1 MVRVSELRGKVV
13 ITVPEGEKIGTVEDV
28 LLRPEEQRLG
38 ALVVKSSSFAGPQ
51 ILLAADISSVGGDAV
66 ATQSAEK
73 LQDQARFSES
83 VQESVQL
90 VSVGESSGRKVATSS
105 GNYVGDLSDVHID
118 PVTGKVTG
126 YEVTGGLFERMF
138 GRSHTIKASEYS
150 RLGKDM
156 LIVADEAIPAQHAE
170 EFHPPAQ
177 Q

>member
-73 LQDQARFSES
+73 LQDQARFGEAA
-83 VQESVQL
+83 QL
-90 VSVGESSGRKVATSS
+90 VSFGEASGRKVATTS
-105 GNYVGDLSDVHID
+105 GNYAGELFDVHLD
-118 PVTGKVTG
+118 PATGRITG

>member
-1 MVRVSELRGKVV
+1 MKVSEIKGKKVV
-13 ITVPEGEKIGTVEDV
+13 TVPEGENIGTVEDV
-28 LLRPEEQRLG
+28 LLHPEEQRLG
-38 ALVVKSSSFAGPQ
+38 ALVIKSPRLAGPQ
-51 ILLAADISSVGGDAV
+51 IVLAEDISAVGGDVV
-66 ATQSAEK
+66 AIHRAER
-73 LQDQARFSES
+73 LQDQARFS
-83 VQESVQL
+83 ESVQL

-105 GNYVGDLSDVHID
+105 GNYVGDLSDVHVD
-118 PVTGKVTG
+118 PATGKVTG

-156 LIVADEAIPAQHAE
+156 LIVADEAIPAQPAE